1 MNLELSKDYS
11 IRGVKSLF
19 RQTSFKIAPWYRP
32 SSYPFISGDTFRNC
46 ADEIIDVIQN
56 QQQFN
61 QTLRA
66 LRPEHFIGDERRY
79 VLFVDLSI
87 HLIDG
92 CEGLLL
98 DYLEMKH
105 NVLHNRII
113 LIFHN
118 GDKTPS
124 QSFFIKLSQLGVVSF
139 ATDMLDGVE
148 GVTPI
153 PQGLENRFR
162 GRNGIMRPYL
172 RRIDK
177 ECGIEE
183 EINRRERSFFSCFKV
198 ETNPIERTAAR
209 EVSIANGVWGPAERI
224 EPKQYRNIVNKSLF
238 VISPPGNG
246 IDCHRTW
253 ESIYLGAVPVV
264 KRGFL
269 ADSLSAHLPILVV
282 NEWEEVFSLDR
293 RALEDLYFHIRSV
306 DRTAAYFDYW
316 QKTIDAS
323 RFNVA

>member
-1 MNLELSKDYS
+1 MELSRDYS
-11 IRGVKSLF
+11 IRGAASLL
-19 RQTSFKIAPWYRP
+19 RQTIIKFSPWYRP

-46 ADEIIDVIQN
+46 ADEIIDSFRN
-56 QQQFN
+56 QKDFEN
-61 QTLRA
+61 SLEKLA
-66 LRPEHFIGDERRY
+66 PERFIGNERRY

-98 DYLEMKH
+98 DYLAMKQD
-105 NVLHNRII
+105 VIYNRII

-118 GDKTPS
+118 GDKTPP
-124 QSFFIKLSQLGVVSF
+124 QSFFFKLSQLGVVSF

-162 GRNGIMRPYL
+162 RRNGIMRPYL

-183 EINRRERSFFSCFKV
+183 EINIRERSFFSCFKV
-198 ETNPIERTAAR
+198 DTNPIERTAAR
-209 EVSIANGVWGPAERI
+209 EISIANGVWGPAERI
-224 EPKQYRNIVNKSLF
+224 EPKQYRNIVAKSLF

-269 ADSLSAHLPILVV
+269 ADTLSAHLPILVV
-282 NEWEEVFSLDR
+282 NEWQEVFSLER
-293 RALEDLYFHIRSV
+293 RALEDLYFRIRSV
-306 DRTAAYFDYW
+306 DRTAAYFAYW
-316 QKTIDAS
+316 QEVIDMA
-323 RFNVA
+323 RFNFA

>member
-1 MNLELSKDYS
+1 MELSRDYS
-11 IRGVKSLF
+11 IRGASSLL
-19 RQTSFKIAPWYRP
+19 RQSIMKFSPWYRP
-32 SSYPFISGDTFRNC
+32 SSYPFISGDTFRNQ
-46 ADEIIDVIQN
+46 ADEIIETFHSQRD
-56 QQQFN
+56 FEC
-61 QTLRA
+61 A
-66 LRPEHFIGDERRY
+66 LEKLAPERFIGNERRY
-79 VLFVDLSI
+79 VLFIDLSI
-87 HLIDG
+87 HLIEG
-92 CEGLLL
+92 CESSLLR
-98 DYLEMKH
+98 YLNNKQD
-105 NVLHNRII
+105 VFFNRII

-124 QSFFIKLSQLGVVSF
+124 QSFFYKLSQLGVVSF
-139 ATDMLDGVE
+139 ATNMLDGVE

-162 GRNGIMRPYL
+162 RRNGIMRPYL
-172 RRIDK
+172 RVIDK
-177 ECGIEE
+177 EYGIEE

-269 ADSLSAHLPILVV
+269 PDSLSAHLPILVV

-293 RALEDLYFHIRSV
+293 RALEDLYFRIRSV

-316 QKTIDAS
+316 QESIDIA
-323 RFNVA
+323 RFNFA